1 MLFSKGYTP
10 EFIPTVSSPTSTE
23 NVDQA
28 FLDEEAAD
36 SHVPENALTGADE
49 FNGFTFVTTNM
60 EGK

>member
-1 MLFSKGYTP
+1 
-10 EFIPTVSSPTSTE
+10 
-23 NVDQA
+23 
-28 FLDEEAAD
+28 LDEEAAD